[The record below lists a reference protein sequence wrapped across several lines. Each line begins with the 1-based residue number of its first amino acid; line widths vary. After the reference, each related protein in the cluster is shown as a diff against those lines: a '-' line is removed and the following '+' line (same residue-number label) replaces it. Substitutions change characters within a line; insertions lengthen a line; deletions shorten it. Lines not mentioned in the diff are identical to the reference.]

1 MASTTKPILIATRGS
16 ALALAQAHLVFDH
29 CRKAFPRLSFE
40 IKIVTT
46 KGDKQQTASLA
57 NPPDSLP
64 KGLFTRE
71 LEVAL
76 LKHRADLAVHSLK
89 DLPTELPA
97 GLVLGAVT
105 RRADVRDVLIYRDA
119 EYLRAESEKEHVAEW
134 APGHAQRRGLKLR
147 SGLADLPSGA
157 TVATS
162 STRRRAQLLAQRA
175 DLNVVEIR
183 GNVVT
188 RLQKLADRPEFDG
201 LILAAAGLARLN
213 FEITRDGRL
222 QGDAVPDGLLAT
234 TLEPEVM
241 LPCVG
246 QGALGI
252 EIRDQDE
259 RILPVCQ
266 PLNHFNTRQCV
277 TAERA
282 FLRQMGGG
290 CQSPV
295 AAYGE
300 VVGDKL
306 RLRAV
311 SFRDGACR
319 RAEGQGDLKEPVALG
334 EQLAAELKPKPGTAG
349 TGIADR

>member
-1 MASTTKPILIATRGS
+1 MVLEHLHAIGS
-16 ALALAQAHLVFDH
+16 AVRIPFFVLYTPEEMPGTKVTPDLVAKLIEKLDNFAGMVDATLDWQFTMNVAAAAERARPAFQMVSGTEYMVSAGALGARSMFSSLAGIAPRLVRRLFDL
-29 CRKAFPRLSFE
+29 CRKAFPRLNFE

-46 KGDKQQTASLA
+46 KGDKLQTASLA

-97 GLVLGAVT
+97 GLALGAVT

-119 EYLRAESEKEHVAEW
+119 EYLRAESEKENVAEW
-134 APGHAQRRGLKLR
+134 APGHARRRGLKLR

-188 RLQKLADRPEFDG
+188 RLQKLADRPEFMEMAPIYEVLDK
-201 LILAAAGLARLN
+201 AMEAR
-213 FEITRDGRL
+213 
-222 QGDAVPDGLLAT
+222 
-234 TLEPEVM
+234 
-241 LPCVG
+241 
-246 QGALGI
+246 
-252 EIRDQDE
+252 
-259 RILPVCQ
+259 
-266 PLNHFNTRQCV
+266 
-277 TAERA
+277 
-282 FLRQMGGG
+282 
-290 CQSPV
+290 
-295 AAYGE
+295 
-300 VVGDKL
+300 K
-306 RLRAV
+306 
-311 SFRDGACR
+311 
-319 RAEGQGDLKEPVALG
+319 K
-334 EQLAAELKPKPGTAG
+334 
-349 TGIADR
+349 